1 MTTHA
6 DNLAFM
12 ARMTQEVADLL
23 DDARRRVRDGTD
35 PLEAAAAAVVAGHP
49 RQALA
54 AAVLGVVSAITPIPE
69 PTGDRPV
76 H

>member
-1 MTTHA
+1 MTTRA

-23 DDARRRVRDGTD
+23 DDARRRV
-35 PLEAAAAAVVAGHP
+35 GHP